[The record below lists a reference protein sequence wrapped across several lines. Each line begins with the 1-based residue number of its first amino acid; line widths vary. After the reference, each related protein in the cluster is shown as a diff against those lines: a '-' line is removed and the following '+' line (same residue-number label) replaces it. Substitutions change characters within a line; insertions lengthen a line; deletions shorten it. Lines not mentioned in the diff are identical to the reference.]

1 MTEGGAI
8 PGRPK
13 LAESLRRSLS
23 AKLLVLTIAF
33 VLAAELI
40 LLVPS
45 VSKARVDWLK
55 ARIEAAYLVSLALE
69 APEAEM
75 IKPEEAERLFATA
88 NILGVMVEREGATR
102 QIFAKAVDYENPPPM
117 RYVELEGASPLEL
130 VGEAWSVVLSRG
142 DMLHLVSGEP
152 TYAPGEPVEIFVSQG
167 ALRRDLLLYARNILL
182 LSLFVSSLTG
192 FLLYL
197 ALNRMIVAPVARL
210 TREMT
215 SFQKNP
221 EEAGRVIAPSAR
233 ADEIGVAE
241 RSLHA
246 LETRI
251 QDLLSQRRR
260 LAALGAGVSKITHD
274 LRNIL
279 ASAQLMSD
287 RLAGS
292 EDPRVRKLAPRLI
305 QSLDRAIAL
314 SRDALSYARMEPSAL
329 VKSRFEAAPLID
341 EVFEDAASLHA
352 DFVNETPAGLY
363 AVGDRSQIYR
373 ALFNLVRNAAEALA
387 PAEDAPPARRGRV
400 IANAVAEPAGGLRIV
415 ISDNGGGVPEAARAA
430 LFEPFRG
437 STKAGGSGL
446 GLAIAHEIL
455 RAHGGALR
463 LAATGPEGSA
473 FELTL
478 PG

>member
-1 MTEGGAI
+1 MAEGEASRTATGLTS
-8 PGRPK
+8 R
-13 LAESLRRSLS
+13 LRRSLS

-40 LLVPS
+40 LLIPS
-45 VSKARVDWLK
+45 VSKERVDWLG

-75 IKPEEAERLFATA
+75 IKPDEVERLFATA

-102 QIFAKAVDYENPPPM
+102 QIFANAVDYANPPPI
-117 RYVELEGASPLEL
+117 RFVYLDDADALDAI
-130 VGEAWSVVLSRG
+130 GEAWSTLLSGDDILYQVV
-142 DMLHLVSGEP
+142 GEP
-152 TYAPGEPVEIFVSQG
+152 TYALGETVEIFVSRR
-167 ALRRDLLLYARNILL
+167 ALRKDLLLYARNILL
-182 LSLFVSSLTG
+182 LSLFVSSVTG
-192 FLLYL
+192 LLLYWS
-197 ALNRMIVAPVARL
+197 LNRMIVAPVARL

-215 SFQKNP
+215 YFQKNP
-221 EEAGRVIAPSAR
+221 EDARGVIAPSGR
-233 ADEIGVAE
+233 SDEIGVAE

-305 QSLDRAIAL
+305 QSLDRAIVL
-314 SRDALSYARMEPSAL
+314 SRDALSFARMEPSAL
-329 VKSRFEAAPLID
+329 SKSRFEVAPLIE

-352 DFVNETPAGLY
+352 DFVNETAPEIYVVADKTQLY
-363 AVGDRSQIYR
+363 RVV
-373 ALFNLVRNAAEALA
+373 FNIVRNAVDALA
-387 PAEDAPPARRGRV
+387 PAEGETAARRGRV
-400 IANAVAEPAGGLRIV
+400 VANAIADPEGIRIV
-415 ISDNGGGVPEAARAA
+415 IRDNGGGVPEGARES
-430 LFEPFRG
+430 LFEPFKG
-437 STKAGGSGL
+437 STKPGGSGL
-446 GLAIAHEIL
+446 GLAISHEIMS
-455 RAHGGALR
+455 AHGGGLR
-463 LAATGPEGSA
+463 LAATGPEGSV
-473 FELTL
+473 FEITL

>member
-1 MTEGGAI
+1 MTEGDLEREA
-8 PGRPK
+8 PDFASR
-13 LAESLRRSLS
+13 LRRSLS
-23 AKLLVLTIAF
+23 AKLLLLTIGF

-45 VSKARVDWLK
+45 VSKERVDWLT

-75 IKPEEAERLFATA
+75 LKPEDVDRLFATA
-88 NILGVMVEREGATR
+88 NILGVIVEREGTTR
-102 QIFAKAVDYENPPPM
+102 QIFARAVDYENPPPM
-117 RYVELEGASPLEL
+117 RFVELSRSNP
-130 VGEAWSVVLSRG
+130 VDMIRDAWSTVLSRG
-142 DMLHLVSGEP
+142 DMLYLISGEP
-152 TYAPGEPVEIFVSQG
+152 TYAEADAVEIFVSER
-167 ALRRDLLLYARNILL
+167 ALRRDLLIYARNILL
-182 LSLFVSSLTG
+182 LSLFVSSVTG
-192 FLLYL
+192 LLLYWS
-197 ALNRMIVAPVARL
+197 LNRMIVAPVARL

-215 SFQKNP
+215 SFQENP
-221 EEAGRVIAPSAR
+221 EDARRVIAPSAR
-233 ADEIGVAE
+233 SDEIGVAE
-241 RSLHA
+241 RTLHA
-246 LETRI
+246 LEARI

-314 SRDALSYARMEPSAL
+314 SRDSLSFARMEPAAL
-329 VKSRFEAAPLID
+329 AKTRFEIAPLFD

-352 DFVNETPAGLY
+352 DFVNEAPRDLS
-363 AVGDRSQIYR
+363 AVGDRNQLYR
-373 ALFNLVRNAAEALA
+373 AVFNLVRNAVDALT
-387 PAEDAPPARRGRV
+387 PPEGETPERRGRV
-400 IANAVAEPAGGLRIV
+400 VASAIGDAAGVRIV
-415 ISDNGGGVPEAARAA
+415 IRDNASGVPDAARDS
-430 LFEPFRG
+430 LFEPFKG

-455 RAHGGALR
+455 RAHGGSLR

-478 PG
+478 PR